1 MASAQLAP
9 YLTVEEYL
17 TYEKESP
24 IKHEYVNGQI
34 YAMAGTS
41 VPHNRLAGNL
51 FSRLDNHLAEA
62 TCQPFISDIKVMTSE
77 SQFYYPDVVVA
88 CDTADADPY
97 LRREPV
103 LIVEVSSP
111 STERIDRNEKLPAYK
126 RIPSVKEIVFVA
138 QDRVRV
144 EIFRRQ
150 GEAFWQTEVLTE
162 MEDTLNLQSV
172 GLTLTVAQVYRRVK
186 FEQPNQTS

>member
-1 MASAQLAP
+1 MASAQPAP

-17 TYEKESP
+17 AYEKESP

-34 YAMAGTS
+34 YAMAGAS
-41 VPHNRLAGNL
+41 KPHIRLAGNL
-51 FSRLDNHLAEA
+51 FNRLDEHLAEEK
-62 TCQPFISDIKVMTSE
+62 CEPFIADLKVQVSE
-77 SQFYYPDVVVA
+77 SLFYYPDVVVA
-88 CDTADADPY
+88 CDDTDPY
-97 LRREPV
+97 YSREPL

-111 STERIDRNEKLPAYK
+111 TTERIDRNEKLPAYR

-138 QDRVRV
+138 QDRVRI

-162 MEDTLNLQSV
+162 LEDTLNLQSV
-172 GLTLTVAQVYRRVK
+172 GLTLTVAQVYRRVT
-186 FEQPNQTS
+186 FDQTN

>member
-9 YLTVEEYL
+9 YLSVEDYL
-17 TYEKESP
+17 AYEKESP
-24 IKHEYVNGQI
+24 VKNEYVNGQI
-34 YAMAGTS
+34 YARAGTS
-41 VPHNRLAGNL
+41 VPHNLLAGNL
-51 FSRLDNHLAEA
+51 YSRLGDHLAEA
-62 TCQPFISDIKVMTSE
+62 ACQPFIADIKVMASE

-88 CDTADADPY
+88 CDPSDADPY

-126 RIPSVKEIVFVA
+126 RMPSVKEIVFVA
-138 QDRVRV
+138 QDRVQI

-162 MEDTLNLQSV
+162 LEETLHLQSV

-186 FEQPNQTS
+186 LDQPE

>member
-1 MASAQLAP
+1 MASAQPAP

-17 TYEKESP
+17 AYEKESP
-24 IKHEYVNGQI
+24 IKHEYVDGQI
-34 YAMAGTS
+34 FAMAGAS
-41 VPHNRLAGNL
+41 KSHIRISGNL
-51 FSRLDNHLAEA
+51 FNRLDDHLSEA
-62 TCQPFISDIKVMTSE
+62 KCQPFIADLKVQASE
-77 SQFYYPDVVVA
+77 SSFYYPDVIVA
-88 CDTADADPY
+88 CDDTDPY
-97 LRREPV
+97 YSNEPL

-126 RIPSVKEIVFVA
+126 RIPSVQEIVFVA
-138 QDRVRV
+138 QDRVRI

-162 MEDTLNLQSV
+162 MDDTLSLQSV

-186 FEQPNQTS
+186 FDQAE